1 VEPYP
6 SHFCPLPSEPL
17 RLVLSKGA
25 KEQAPIV
32 DLVEGNC
39 CGCVWEWGTP
49 EKLMVNRHFP
59 TKVATWEVHS
69 TDVEIPGRGL
79 EYVLFYSIYLRW
91 KSHTTSKFITGSST
105 CATVL
110 LRIWRQRRDVSCV
123 DIYSTLPIPKA
134 SSEGLA
140 GSIPKGQVNLY
151 VVVVHPIYC
160 MFVRYS

>member
-1 VEPYP
+1 MEKNGRRGTIPKPFLPVAATP
-6 SHFCPLPSEPL
+6 SEARWVSFCPSGPKNRP
-17 RLVLSKGA
+17 
-25 KEQAPIV
+25 PV

-39 CGCVWEWGTP
+39 CGCGLENGVPPKNWWWTAIFLLKWP
-49 EKLMVNRHFP
+49 
-59 TKVATWEVHS
+59 
-69 TDVEIPGRGL
+69 PGSL
-79 EYVLFYSIYLRW
+79 EYVLFYSVYVRW
-91 KSHTTSKFITGSST
+91 KSHTTSKLITGSST

-110 LRIWRQRRDVSCV
+110 LGIWRQRRDVSCV